1 MLNFRIPILSSTYSF
16 CKKQYQVWKYL
27 RRAIREGRALKKEA
41 EAKRK
46 REWSRFFNQHS
57 L

>member
-1 MLNFRIPILSSTYSF
+1 MKIINKI
-16 CKKQYQVWKYL
+16 KQGYQAWKYL

-46 REWSRFFNQHS
+46 EEWKKFYHGI
-57 L
+57 